1 MGERRSA
8 KGNLTPWTWKG
19 IAGNGV
25 LALFDVARGLHAIAA
40 ALRSRDDDA

>member
-1 MGERRSA
+1 MGDRRSA
-8 KGNLTPWTWKG
+8 KGTIAPWTWKG

-25 LALFDVARGLHAIAA
+25 VALFDVARGLHAIAD